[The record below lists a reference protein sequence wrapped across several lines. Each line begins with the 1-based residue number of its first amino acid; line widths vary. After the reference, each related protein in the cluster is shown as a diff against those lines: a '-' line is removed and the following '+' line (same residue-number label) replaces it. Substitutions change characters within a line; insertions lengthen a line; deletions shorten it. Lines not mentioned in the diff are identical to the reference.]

1 MILPTETKDS
11 QEKLAG
17 QGGAGGTGP
26 WPCSCWLGELKGIMP
41 RSLEKED
48 NEHEVS

>member
-1 MILPTETKDS
+1 MFYLDIHQHKRQLTVN
-11 QEKLAG
+11 LRNG
-17 QGGAGGTGP
+17 Q
-26 WPCSCWLGELKGIMP
+26 LGIMP